1 LEVVLAFVKTRAVRI
16 IVVDSVSALVP
27 KAELDGDM
35 GDSHMGLQA
44 RLMSQA
50 MRKLAGE
57 VSKSGTIVIFIN
69 QVREKIGTTWGNPET
84 TTGGRALKFYSS
96 VRLEV
101 RRLSNTDGGQL
112 IDPVTKDHLGHRMRI
127 KNVKNK
133 VGVPFRETICDLLYA
148 MGFDTKKDMVDYAI
162 MTGVAVEGTKTK
174 TDEGNGVPKGWY
186 GFQENHYRRN
196 DLTNEPVFGS
206 LKVEAFKARDARLA
220 LAAQALEEE

>member
-1 LEVVLAFVKTRAVRI
+1 
-16 IVVDSVSALVP
+16 
-27 KAELDGDM
+27 
-35 GDSHMGLQA
+35 
-44 RLMSQA
+44 
-50 MRKLAGE
+50 
-57 VSKSGTIVIFIN
+57 
-69 QVREKIGTTWGNPET
+69 
-84 TTGGRALKFYSS
+84 
-96 VRLEV
+96 
-101 RRLSNTDGGQL
+101 
-112 IDPVTKDHLGHRMRI
+112 MRI

-174 TDEGNGVPKGWY
+174 ADEGNGVPKGWY